1 MFVTTAVDRVFVI
14 AAGIT
19 GACERDDLL
28 PSVRS
33 GISFGEVVTRDRDYF
48 GATVNRAARL
58 VNVATPGHVA
68 LDVESAPTPLRAWLT
83 SRGLIIRF
91 RSWSSPRADLRH
103 PRNGPVVT
111 SDVTV
116 ALLGD
121 RAGCVGQ

>member
-1 MFVTTAVDRVFVI
+1 VKFLGDGVMFVTTAVDRVFVI

-68 LDVESAPTPLRAWLT
+68 LDVESA
-83 SRGLIIRF
+83 GIIGHDRPHTA
-91 RSWSSPRADLRH
+91 PRMVDLKGFDH
-103 PRNGPVVT
+103 PVSIVEFP
-111 SDVTV
+111 
-116 ALLGD
+116 
-121 RAGCVGQ
+121 AG